1 MFAKIVFTLFTLTL
15 LVPLVMNAQQHS
27 EFQMNDYQWQN
38 RLLLIFAPNQ
48 DSRDYEEQMEELNS
62 SEEGMR
68 DRDMRV
74 FHLFRDG
81 SSFGDEQYLT
91 DNSVDALYNKFKVES
106 GSFVVLLIGK
116 DGTEKLRKSGLLKTD
131 KLFALI
137 DSMPMRQREMRNDG
151 K

>member
-27 EFQMNDYQWQN
+27 EFQMDDYQWQN

-48 DSRDYEEQMEELNS
+48 DSRDYKEQMEELNS

-81 SSFGDEQYLT
+81 TSFGDEQYLT

-116 DGTEKLRKSGLLKTD
+116 DGTEKLRMSGLLKTD